1 MTLTLRRQLTVAL
14 ENEPG
19 RLAMICRLLADS
31 GVTIDG
37 LCVIDN
43 IEQGVVRILPS
54 DADLCHDQLT
64 SHGFCVVESEVL
76 AVNLSIMHG
85 ILARVTE
92 ALAHEKVNIDYAYV
106 TAAHEAGYSMLIMK
120 VSDLPMAESIL
131 ENLAFDG
138 SLPSD

>member
-1 MTLTLRRQLTVAL
+1 MTFTLRRQLTVAL

-19 RLAMICRLLADS
+19 RLASISRLLANS

-54 DADLCHDQLT
+54 DADVCHDHLT
-64 SHGFCVVESEVL
+64 SRGFYVVESEIL
-76 AVNLSIMHG
+76 AVNLSNMHG

-92 ALAHEKVNIDYAYV
+92 ALAHGKVNIDYAYV
-106 TAAHEAGYSMLIMK
+106 TAARDAGYSMLAMK
-120 VSDLPMAESIL
+120 VSDLPLAESIL
-131 ENLAFDG
+131 EELAFDG

>member
-1 MTLTLRRQLTVAL
+1 MTFTLRRQLTVAL

-19 RLAMICRLLADS
+19 RLALISRLLADS

-54 DADLCHDQLT
+54 DADACHEHLT
-64 SHGFCVVESEVL
+64 SHGFYVVESEVL
-76 AVNLSIMHG
+76 AVNLSSIRG
-85 ILARVTE
+85 ILARVTQ
-92 ALAHEKVNIDYAYV
+92 ALADGKINIDYAYV
-106 TAAHEAGYSMLIMK
+106 TAAHEAGYSMLVMK

-138 SLPSD
+138 SLPSN

>member
-1 MTLTLRRQLTVAL
+1 MTFTLRRQLTVAL

-19 RLAMICRLLADS
+19 RLAMISRLLTDS

-64 SHGFCVVESEVL
+64 SNGFYVVESEVL
-76 AVNLSIMHG
+76 AINLSSMHG
-85 ILARVTE
+85 ILARVTQ
-92 ALAHEKVNIDYAYV
+92 ALADGKINIDYAYV
-106 TAAHEAGYSMLIMK
+106 TAAHEAGYSMLVMK

-131 ENLAFDG
+131 EGLSFDG
-138 SLPSD
+138 SLPGS